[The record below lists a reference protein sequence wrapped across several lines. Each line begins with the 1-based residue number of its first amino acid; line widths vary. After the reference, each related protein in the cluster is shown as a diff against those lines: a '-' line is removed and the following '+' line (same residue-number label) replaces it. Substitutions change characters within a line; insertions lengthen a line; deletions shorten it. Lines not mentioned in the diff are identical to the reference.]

1 MNNLE
6 DLLLGVECDE
16 FILDSLMYQKV
27 SYQELGSLID
37 NGDGTYSQPM
47 WDKVEP
53 IMVSSQADTYIYRAL
68 RDIEK
73 VFNTKL

>member
-16 FILDSLMYQKV
+16 FILDSLMYQRV
-27 SYQELGSLID
+27 SYQEWGSLID

>member
-6 DLLLGVECDE
+6 DLLLGVECDD
-16 FILDSLMYQKV
+16 FIMDSLMYQRV

-37 NGDGTYSQPM
+37 NHDGTYSQPM

-68 RDIEK
+68 RDIER
-73 VFNTKL
+73 VLNIKL

>member
-16 FILDSLMYQKV
+16 FIMDSLMYQRV
-27 SYQELGSLID
+27 SYHQLGSLID
-37 NGDGTYSQPM
+37 NEDGTYSQPM

-53 IMVSSQADTYIYRAL
+53 IMVSSQADSHIYRAL
-68 RDIEK
+68 RDIER
-73 VFNTKL
+73 VLNIKL